1 MTRAIRIAVLL
12 LAAALGGLWG
22 AAFLTRAPGE
32 GLGTAF
38 ARLVGAGGTG
48 SAPPSAGGVALPGG
62 VSIGGDFTL
71 VDGDGRTVTQ
81 DDLRGKLALVLFGF
95 TFCPDVCPTEL
106 QVIAQAMDVLGP
118 QAAEV
123 RPVFIT
129 VDPERDTPAK
139 MKEYVEQF
147 HPSITGLTGTPQ
159 QVAAAARAWRVYYSK
174 VTPPGAT
181 DYLMDHS
188 AFTYLMGRD
197 GSLRALFRPGTTPEE
212 MAASIRANLGGVR
225 TGAVGPQGAGRG

>member
-1 MTRAIRIAVLL
+1 MTRAIRIAALL
-12 LAAALGGLWG
+12 FLAVLGGLWG
-22 AAFLTRAPGE
+22 AAFLARAPGE

-38 ARLVGAGGTG
+38 ARIVGVGT
-48 SAPPSAGGVALPGG
+48 APPPATGVALPGG
-62 VSIGGDFTL
+62 VSIGGNFTL
-71 VDGDGRTVTQ
+71 VDGNGRTVTQ
-81 DDLRGKLALVLFGF
+81 DDLRGKLSLILFGF

-106 QVIAQAMDVLGP
+106 QVIAQAMDMLGP

-123 RPVFIT
+123 KPVFIT

-181 DYLMDHS
+181 EYLMDHS

-197 GSLRALFRPGTTPEE
+197 GSLRALFRPGSTPEE
-212 MAASIRANLGGVR
+212 MTAAVRANLGPAR
-225 TGAVGPQGAGRG
+225 VGEARPERAGRG

>member
-12 LAAALGGLWG
+12 LVAALGGLWG
-22 AAFLTRAPGE
+22 AAFLARAPGE
-32 GLGTAF
+32 GLGASF
-38 ARLVGAGGTG
+38 ARLVGGA
-48 SAPPSAGGVALPGG
+48 APSAGGVALPGG
-62 VSIGGDFTL
+62 VSLGGPFTL
-71 VDGDGRTVTQ
+71 VDGGGRTVTEA
-81 DDLRGKLALVLFGF
+81 DLRGKLSLVLFGF

-106 QVIAQAMDVLGP
+106 QAIAQTMDLLGA
-118 QAAEV
+118 QNTQV

-147 HPSITGLTGTPQ
+147 HPAITGLTGTPQ

-174 VTPPGAT
+174 VTPPGST
-181 DYLMDHS
+181 EYLMDHS

-197 GSLRALFRPGTTPEE
+197 GSLRALFRPGATPEE
-212 MAASIRANLGGVR
+212 MAAAVRANLG
-225 TGAVGPQGAGRG
+225 

>member
-12 LAAALGGLWG
+12 LVAVLGGLWG

-32 GLGTAF
+32 GLGASF
-38 ARLVGAGGTG
+38 ARLVAGAGG
-48 SAPPSAGGVALPGG
+48 SPPSVGGVALPGG
-62 VSIGGDFTL
+62 VSIGGNFTL

-81 DDLRGKLALVLFGF
+81 DSLRGKLALVLFCF

-106 QVIAQAMDVLGP
+106 QAIAQTMDLLGA
-118 QAAEV
+118 QAGEV

-129 VDPERDTPAK
+129 VDPERDTAAK

-147 HPSITGLTGTPQ
+147 YPSITGLTGTPQ

-197 GSLRALFRPGTTPEE
+197 GALRALFRPGTTPEE
-212 MAASIRANLGGVR
+212 MAATIRQNLGAARV
-225 TGAVGPQGAGRG
+225 GAVPAEDAAARG